1 MISSKKIILRNPED
15 EDSEL
20 YFKWINNKQ
29 LVEYNSTFK
38 VVSKKDHNIWFG
50 NITKDKNIKI
60 FSIIEKSNNKLIGS
74 CSLRNINYVSK
85 SAELQIRIGEKLFR
99 NKGLGSEAVKLL
111 VSYGF
116 KFLNLNEIYLHV
128 FENNLRAIK
137 TYEKNKFKKEKL
149 MKKYLDNNNS
159 YKKVYLMVLRKQN
172 Y

>member
-1 MISSKKIILRNPED
+1 MISSKKIILRNPVD

-99 NKGLGSEAVKLL
+99 NKGLGSEAVKLI